1 MAEFR
6 YRARDNNGVAKA
18 GTIDATNRSA
28 AASLL
33 RSRGLIVIGVDPV
46 EVDGGGSQRTLDW
59 ARWLPVRAVDVEV
72 GLQQLSMM
80 VRGGMPLLS
89 ALHTMADQ
97 APRRSM
103 ALVWE
108 GVIESVQSGDS
119 LSQAMEDH
127 RCFPEFVIQLVRV
140 GERTGEL
147 APVLERAV
155 VTMRGRRRSLQDV
168 GAALVYPVLVVAVA
182 IGVTIYMV
190 VYLIP
195 RLQIYLQNLGK
206 DMPPMTQNLIN
217 ISAWLRQYYPLLLIL
232 ASGLLVFV
240 LVAFRSAEGRMWF
253 DRMVLRLPVI
263 GRLLRLCETATFA
276 RSLSVMLGSGIAL
289 IDGLVTVETLLFNR
303 SSARTVHRTRDRIIR
318 GQNFADA
325 LGRSR
330 AFTPMLRKMIAVGQ
344 QSGDLRG
351 VLEEVADF
359 HEDQFRMA
367 IRSLNAVL
375 TPALTIGV
383 GAIVGYVYIAF
394 FVALL
399 AAGS

>member
-18 GTIDATNRSA
+18 GTVDATNRSA
-28 AASLL
+28 AASML

-46 EVDGGGSQRTLDW
+46 DAGGSASKPAIDW
-59 ARWLPVRAVDVEV
+59 ARWLPVRSVDVEV

-89 ALHTMADQ
+89 ALQTMAEQ
-97 APRRSM
+97 SQRRSM
-103 ALVWE
+103 GLVWE
-108 GVIESVQSGDS
+108 AIIESVQSGES
-119 LSQAMEDH
+119 LSQAMENH
-127 RCFPEFVIQLVRV
+127 RCFPEFVVQLVRV

-155 VTMRGRRRSLQDV
+155 TTMRGRRRSLQDV
-168 GAALVYPVLVVAVA
+168 GAALIYPMLVVAVA
-182 IGVTIYMV
+182 VGVTIYMV

-217 ISAWLRQYYPLLLIL
+217 LSVWLRQSYPLILIL
-232 ASGLLVFV
+232 GSGLLVFV
-240 LVAFRSAEGRMWF
+240 LVAVRSAEGRMWV
-253 DRMVLRLPVI
+253 DRMLLRLPIV

-303 SSARTVHRTRDRIIR
+303 STARTVHRTRDRIIR
-318 GQNFADA
+318 GQSFSEA
-325 LGRSR
+325 LGTAS
-330 AFTPMLRKMIAVGQ
+330 AFTPMLSKMIAVGQ
-344 QSGDLRG
+344 QSGDLQG

-359 HEDQFRMA
+359 HEDQFRLA
-367 IRSLNAVL
+367 IRSLNAIL